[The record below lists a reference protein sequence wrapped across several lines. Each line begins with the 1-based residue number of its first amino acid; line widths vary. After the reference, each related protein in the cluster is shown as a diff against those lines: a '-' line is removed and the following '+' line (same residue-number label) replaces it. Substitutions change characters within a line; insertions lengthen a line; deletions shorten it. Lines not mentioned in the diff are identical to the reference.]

1 MSCYFK
7 QSQLSA
13 IETLNRSNYGSWR
26 ETIEIALVLWEI
38 DLALTTDAPKEPAEP
53 VIQEG
58 EVSEA
63 FAIR

>member
-1 MSCYFK
+1 
-7 QSQLSA
+7 
-13 IETLNRSNYGSWR
+13 
-26 ETIEIALVLWEI
+26 VLWEI